1 MVVFSKNMLLKL
13 VGILVVL
20 SLFFFADAGSF
31 AFAKEAV
38 ADPELPVKD
47 GLLLWLNADAILIS
61 DGPVAEWP
69 DSGPKKNDAI
79 QKDASKC
86 PELVKNALNGYN
98 IVNFSGK
105 GQHLSFTTPLSTIRT
120 VFWVIRENTCDISFQ
135 PLLGDPKTHDFHR
148 GAVKEFWNQ
157 SYAAPGVKS
166 GVTRING
173 AKIDAFNTF
182 VPTQFSIISLQSSG
196 NCNAGN
202 FSFDRAVTRSWN
214 GSLAELIIYEK
225 SLSDEEVKNVE
236 SYLDSKYN
244 ILAHAKDI
252 PAGEVSKLKCT
263 GKKAAFIERLDAGEK
278 QTIITYGTSL
288 TSPYQS
294 GWVALMAEDL
304 RKKYPGLPLVINAA
318 RGAMASAW
326 GVSNLRDRV
335 LQYAPDAVFI
345 EFAIND
351 SYLPYNISIEKC
363 RQNLEQL
370 IDEIIKYRPGC
381 SIILM
386 IMNPPTGDHLAK
398 RPEYAKYYQVYRDMA
413 KKRGLLLVDCEDSWK
428 KIMESEPEKFKK
440 LVPDGIHPNGDGSKD
455 VTWPLVEKAIF
466 SNASDDV
473 KKAAVND

>member
-1 MVVFSKNMLLKL
+1 MVVFSKSMLLKIA
-13 VGILVVL
+13 GISVV
-20 SLFFFADAGSF
+20 SAGFFFAGANPV
-31 AFAKEAV
+31 AFAKETIT
-38 ADPELPVKD
+38 DPELPVKD
-47 GLLLWLNADAILIS
+47 GLLLWLNADAILVS

-69 DSGPKKNDAI
+69 DSSPRKNNAI
-79 QKDASKC
+79 QKDASKR
-86 PELVKNALNGYN
+86 PELVKNALNGHN

-105 GQHLSFTTPLSTIRT
+105 GWHLSFTTPLSTIRT
-120 VFWVIRENTCDISFQ
+120 AFWAIRENICDISNK
-135 PLLGDPKTHDFHR
+135 PLLGDSKTHDFHR

-157 SYAAPGVKS
+157 SYSAPGVKS

-173 AKIDAFNTF
+173 TKADAFNTF
-182 VPTQFSIISLQSSG
+182 IPTQFSIVSLQASG
-196 NCNAGN
+196 NCSAGN

-225 SLSDEEVKNVE
+225 ALSDEEVKNVE

-244 ILAHAKDI
+244 ILAHAKDV
-252 PAGEVSKLKCT
+252 PVGEVSKVKCS
-263 GKKAAFIERLDAGEK
+263 GGRAGFIERLDAGEK
-278 QTIITYGTSL
+278 QTIVTYGTSL

-294 GWVALMAEDL
+294 RWVALMAEDL
-304 RKKYPGLPLVINAA
+304 QKKYPGLPLVINAA

-326 GVSNLRDRV
+326 GLSNLRERV
-335 LQYAPDAVFI
+335 LQFAPDAVFI

-398 RPEYAKYYQVYRDMA
+398 RPEYAKYYQVYRDVA

-428 KIMESEPEKFKK
+428 KIIESEPEKFKK
-440 LVPDGIHPNGDGSKD
+440 YAPDGIHPNVTGAKD
-455 VTWPLVEKAIF
+455 ITWPLVEKVIF
-466 SNASDDV
+466 GNASDNME
-473 KKAAVND
+473 KGGGK